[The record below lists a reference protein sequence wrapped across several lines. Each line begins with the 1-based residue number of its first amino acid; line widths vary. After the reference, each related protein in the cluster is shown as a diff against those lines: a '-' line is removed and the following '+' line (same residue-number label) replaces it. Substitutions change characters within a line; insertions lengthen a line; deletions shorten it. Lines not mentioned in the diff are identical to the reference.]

1 MPKADK
7 GVTGKSPGKQ
17 EVDVE
22 TRVVTSL
29 AEAMERHRLA
39 DEKAGG
45 ACSTPPDAKRHC
57 RERFATYVEVERH
70 RGLDTVV
77 VDKAV
82 PTYTWTEPIIQDHL
96 ERHIPEMTQMIVLS
110 TTAMIFFKGRWS
122 VGEGYT
128 KEEAHQIIAE

>member
-22 TRVVTSL
+22 TWAVTSL

-45 ACSTPPDAKRHC
+45 ACPTPPDAERH
-57 RERFATYVEVERH
+57 RGERFAIYVEVERH

-82 PTYTWTEPIIQDHL
+82 PTYTWTEPIIRDHL

-110 TTAMIFFKGRWS
+110 TMAVIFFKG
-122 VGEGYT
+122 
-128 KEEAHQIIAE
+128 

>member
-1 MPKADK
+1 MDRFKQLRSRLLNMPKADK
-7 GVTGKSPGKQ
+7 GMTGKSPGKQ
-17 EVDVE
+17 EVDAE

-39 DEKAGG
+39 NEKAGG
-45 ACSTPPDAKRHC
+45 TCLTPPDAECHHG
-57 RERFATYVEVERH
+57 ERFAIYIEVERH

-82 PTYTWTEPIIQDHL
+82 PTYTWTEPIIRDHL

-110 TTAMIFFKGRWS
+110 TTAVIFFKGRRS
-122 VGEGYT
+122 VG
-128 KEEAHQIIAE
+128 